1 MLFSFTSRSG
11 SMSYSLWRF
20 ICQISRVCQSS
31 SGGYSRMIFM
41 RERKASSK
49 LPTRLIVRKR
59 MPTSVPG
66 SVEASSLDLQYSRVR
81 RNTMLGL
88 CQQVFA
94 TSMNFVVSEM
104 IDPPETRALRARSV
118 SALSARKTS
127 ASSNRSTQP
136 HLCASRK
143 QVFNLCS
150 TLSPVLPISPTV
162 ILNSGHFVSFATH
175 SVVDVLPTPGAPR
188 SRIMRPFSRVSNFH
202 V

>member
-1 MLFSFTSRSG
+1 
-11 SMSYSLWRF
+11 
-20 ICQISRVCQSS
+20 
-31 SGGYSRMIFM
+31 
-41 RERKASSK
+41 
-49 LPTRLIVRKR
+49 
-59 MPTSVPG
+59 
-66 SVEASSLDLQYSRVR
+66 
-81 RNTMLGL
+81 
-88 CQQVFA
+88 
-94 TSMNFVVSEM
+94 M

-202 V
+202 VWGTMIYLAFAPNKIHVIDSLSASLALLMMSSLLCMRLHQRKHDIFIPQETLYMSRLRERRMAHIL